1 LNQALV
7 KKAGMKVK
15 AEDIPVGMRPG
26 FSNFLGKA
34 RKCAV
39 KGLYLYL

>member
-1 LNQALV
+1 MNQALV

-15 AEDIPVGMRPG
+15 AEDIPVGMRLG
-26 FSNFLGKA
+26 FSNFTGKA
-34 RKCAV
+34 WKCGV